1 MYLKKPD
8 FWDRKDSLLAYLLVP
23 FTIITI
29 LYNFLRFKRKIYI
42 SKKIKTIC
50 IGNIYLGGTGKTP
63 TTIKLYDLLKKN
75 KKVVTAKKYYP
86 NHRDEEILL
95 KRKSNFVT
103 AKNRKEIIEKAI
115 KKKID
120 LVLFD
125 DGLQDCQI
133 NYDIKLV
140 CFDADNGIGNGLLIP
155 AGPLRENLNILKNYD
170 AILIKKYKKNANFLV
185 KLFKKYNSKIKIFFT
200 EYRITNLNIIDK
212 SKKFLI
218 FSGIGN
224 PKNFESI
231 LIKNNIKI
239 IERIIFPDHYFY
251 SAKDLKNIINKAK
264 KLNVNILTTEKDFTK
279 IPKKFKK
286 YIKFIKID
294 LIIKKE
300 KNFLKFIKYK
310 LND

>member
-29 LYNFLRFKRKIYI
+29 LYNFLGFKRKIYI

-86 NHRDEEILL
+86 NQRDEEILL

-103 AKNRKEIIEKAI
+103 AKNRKEIIKKAI

-125 DGLQDCQI
+125 DGLQDRQI

-140 CFDADNGIGNGLLIP
+140 CFDAENGIGNGFLIP
-155 AGPLRENLNILKNYD
+155 AGPLREKLNILKNYD
-170 AILIKKYKKNANFLV
+170 AILIKKYKKNANLLV

-224 PKNFESI
+224 PKDFESI

-279 IPKKFKK
+279 IPKKFNK